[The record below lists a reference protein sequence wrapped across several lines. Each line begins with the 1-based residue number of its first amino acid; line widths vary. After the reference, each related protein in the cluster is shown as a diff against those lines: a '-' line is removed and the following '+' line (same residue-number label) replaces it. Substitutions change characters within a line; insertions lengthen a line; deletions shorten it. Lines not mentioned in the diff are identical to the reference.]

1 MMKEGLINIPVDGT
15 VISIGADEHLTCAW
29 SFDLCSHRMQ
39 EGEVRTE
46 SWSQKT
52 HEGKGGRYVGKTI
65 HGRLVENELTFQ
77 WTPMTLSLT
86 MM

>member
-65 HGRLVENELTFQ
+65 LGRLVENELTFQ